1 MRTMTNTFAA
11 GKRMLTIRKKLL
23 FVCSFLLIVPIAALG
38 LATYQVTDEETT
50 ALIENGLKNNVRLAS
65 EMLGVLDK
73 AVQDGLMT
81 KEAAQERFKSSL
93 LGERLTDNT
102 RPINR
107 NFDLGDNGYFFI
119 LDDKGLLLAHPLL
132 EGQNIWDKKTSDG
145 TYYIQDLLKKAQE
158 GGGFTYYDWPL
169 PNSDKEAEKVAYA
182 ERADAWG
189 WTIAAGSYMKDYNS
203 GQRHIVNVIFLT
215 LGICLAGGAILLTLF
230 AQHISRPLIR
240 MAGQAERI
248 ASGDLTGEAYVPK
261 RQDEIGTLAVA
272 FQHLQNN
279 LRELAGN
286 QSLSAGSL
294 ASSSAHLSDV
304 ISETVGAANETTRAI
319 TELAAHNETQVHS
332 IEETSRAME
341 EMTIGIQKIAASSV
355 TAFDASSRTLA
366 EAEKGHILIVRSSEQ
381 MNDVSGTVVDLSSV
395 VHRLGD
401 RSEQIGEIAGAIS
414 ELAGQTNLLALNA
427 SIEAARA
434 GEHGKGFAVVAGEI
448 RKLAERSN
456 ESAAKV
462 SGLTEAIRGEIGYAI
477 ESMRKSEREV
487 QTGVASIQETGEAFA
502 RILQATRSVA
512 AQVEEASAAAE
523 EMSASSQE
531 IAAALQQMERV
542 SSTTAEAAQT
552 ISGATEEQ
560 LASLEE
566 IEESAG
572 RLRTMSDDMK
582 RQANKFKL

>member
-1 MRTMTNTFAA
+1 MTKTFAA

-38 LATYQVTDEETT
+38 LSTYQVSDEETT
-50 ALIENGLKNNVRLAS
+50 ALIESGLKNNVRLAS

-81 KEAAQERFKSSL
+81 KESAQERFKSSL
-93 LGERLTDNT
+93 IGEKLTDNT
-102 RPINR
+102 RSINR
-107 NFDLGDNGYFFI
+107 SFDLGENGYFFI
-119 LDDKGLLLAHPLL
+119 LDDKGQLLAHPLL
-132 EGQNIWDKKTSDG
+132 EGENIWDKKTSDG
-145 TYYIQDLLKKAQE
+145 TYYIQDLLKKAKE

-169 PNSDKEAEKVAYA
+169 PNSSKEAEKVAYA

-189 WTIAAGSYMKDYNS
+189 WTIAAGSYMRDYDS
-203 GQRHIVNVIFLT
+203 GQRHIVDVILLT
-215 LGICLAGGAILLTLF
+215 LGICLAGGAIVLTLF

-240 MAGQAERI
+240 LTGQAERI

-272 FQHLQNN
+272 FQHLQSN

-294 ASSSAHLSDV
+294 ASSSARLSDV
-304 ISETVGAANETTRAI
+304 ITETVGAANETTRAI

-341 EMTIGIQKIAASSV
+341 EMAIGIQKIAASSM
-355 TAFDASSRTLA
+355 TSFDEASQTLA
-366 EAEKGHILIVRSSEQ
+366 EAEKGHVLIVRSSEQ
-381 MNDVSGTVVDLSSV
+381 MNDVSGTVVELSSV

-401 RSEQIGEIAGAIS
+401 RSEQIGEIAGVIS

-477 ESMRKSEREV
+477 DSMRKSEREV
-487 QTGVASIQETGEAFA
+487 QAGVASIQETGEAFG

-512 AQVEEASAAAE
+512 AQAEEASAAAE

-566 IEESAG
+566 IEESSKK
-572 RLRTMSDDMK
+572 LRTMSDDMK
-582 RQANKFKL
+582 QQADKFKL